1 MPERE
6 IGVSRKNFLRLT
18 GLLTAAAVLESCRS
32 PEPGPTPTSGPSPTP
47 RPTGGPSPEISPTP
61 TTPPTPEPTPRSTV
75 VVETEGFGGLE
86 ELTEAERATASAFQE
101 VYEEAAHG
109 QDLAGTVVL
118 TRGDEEGEIGAFFR
132 DNQNN
137 PWSLVTREETQVL
150 EQVPLYDGVQAEWV
164 PNEMRFEYLV
174 EGKTFVYEPE
184 NRLLINEEGR
194 AISQWNGETNQWE
207 EVPAPTPEPTEKP
220 EEESCVT
227 ENCEPYQEIQLYR
240 NFSDQESFSILVPG
254 TDKTFVVRERRNGR
268 MLIEVTEP
276 TGVTWEAWADDNP
289 GAYGLVGQIPPTPE
303 APPYPAC
310 EVPHFGGRTPDR
322 KTGEVI
328 RFGNQRQ
335 GVYPDG
341 DPIPPHYAW
350 VEIQGINA
358 WVTKKD
364 GQITTI
370 DREKG
375 IITFSL
381 GDLVVKKSFTSNT
394 IVVME
399 AHETYRGM
407 PVTESMRIGGN
418 ICDLEVGDAAA
429 ILHPSEAEG
438 ASPSPEGPLW
448 GIYIVQ

>member
-32 PEPGPTPTSGPSPTP
+32 PEPGPTPTSEPSPTP

-61 TTPPTPEPTPRSTV
+61 TTPPTPEPTPGPTV

-101 VYEEAAHG
+101 VYEKAARG
-109 QDLAGTVVL
+109 QDLTGTVVL

-137 PWSLVTREETQVL
+137 PWSLVTREEAQVL
-150 EQVPLYDGVQAEWV
+150 EQIPLYDGVQAEWV

-174 EGKTFVYEPE
+174 EEKTFVYEPE

-207 EVPAPTPEPTEKP
+207 EIPAPTPEPTEEP

-227 ENCEPYQEIQLYR
+227 ENCEPYQEMRLYR
-240 NFSDQESFSILVPG
+240 NFSDQESFSGLMPG

-276 TGVTWEAWADDNP
+276 TGATWEAWADDNP
-289 GAYGLVGQIPPTPE
+289 GAYGLVGQVPVCETP
-303 APPYPAC
+303 Y
-310 EVPHFGGRTPDR
+310 FSGRTPDR
-322 KTGEVI
+322 KTGYVNFI
-328 RFGNQRQ
+328 DNRILI
-335 GVYPDG
+335 VYPPDVKYVRYLDLSFIG
-341 DPIPPHYAW
+341 RGQCWLRDTR
-350 VEIQGINA
+350 
-358 WVTKKD
+358 VTKVDKEN
-364 GQITTI
+364 QV
-370 DREKG
+370 
-375 IITFSL
+375 ITFDL
-381 GDLVVKKSFTSNT
+381 GGGQTVQREFSRDTLMIMWVNNV
-394 IVVME
+394 
-399 AHETYRGM
+399 YRGM
-407 PVTESMRIGGN
+407 PEKEAELVGGN
-418 ICDLEVGDAAA
+418 LCDIEPGDAIAL
-429 ILHPSEAEG
+429 IYPNQSEAINPNS
-438 ASPSPEGPLW
+438 ALVSLW
-448 GIYIVQ
+448 GMLCVQ